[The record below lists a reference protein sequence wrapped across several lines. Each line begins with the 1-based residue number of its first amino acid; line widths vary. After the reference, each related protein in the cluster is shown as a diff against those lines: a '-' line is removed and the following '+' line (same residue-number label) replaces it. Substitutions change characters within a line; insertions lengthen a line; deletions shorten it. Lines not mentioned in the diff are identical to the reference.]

1 MRKFTHIS
9 KIQVSLCG
17 KRVVILIPTSKLG
30 YYAFQYDNAF
40 RREGVEIAPLMMPLR
55 EEPYYFSDLPLND
68 YYGLPPVF
76 ADSLPDTFGSQLID
90 TWLQARGFARN
101 TITPLDRLAYLGQR
115 GIGAL
120 TYEPAYALERKSAS
134 ALDLRAL
141 VEEAKATLN
150 GELLQEEGVAALRHI
165 LRLGASAGG
174 AQAKAVIGWN
184 RQTDTFM
191 LGDGDLPEGFEH
203 WIIKFTPPTCP
214 WRGEMEYAVYCKAKA
229 AGITISE
236 SCLYELDGIKHFMTR
251 RFDRE
256 GTTRHHLQTLSAM
269 AHYPTSIP
277 LAFRTYERLFQTAED
292 LRLGYEAKEQLFR
305 RVVFNVAIGECDD
318 HTKNFSF
325 ILKQGKDWALAPAY
339 DLTGAGYPSND
350 PWSAHEGRHQLSVN
364 GKFSQITSEDLLTLA
379 EHFSIGTAPRIL
391 AELSHL

>member
-1 MRKFTHIS
+1 MRKFTHVS
-9 KIQVSLCG
+9 KIQVSLWG
-17 KRVVILIPTSKLG
+17 KRVGILIPTSKQG

-90 TWLQARGFARN
+90 TWLQVRGFARN

-120 TYEPAYALERKSAS
+120 TYEPAHALERKSAS

-165 LRLGASAGG
+165 LRVGASAGG

-325 ILKQGKDWALAPAY
+325 ILKQGKDWTLAPAY

>member
-1 MRKFTHIS
+1 
-9 KIQVSLCG
+9 
-17 KRVVILIPTSKLG
+17 
-30 YYAFQYDNAF
+30 
-40 RREGVEIAPLMMPLR
+40 MMPLR

-90 TWLQARGFARN
+90 TRLQARGFARN

-165 LRLGASAGG
+165 LRVGASAGG